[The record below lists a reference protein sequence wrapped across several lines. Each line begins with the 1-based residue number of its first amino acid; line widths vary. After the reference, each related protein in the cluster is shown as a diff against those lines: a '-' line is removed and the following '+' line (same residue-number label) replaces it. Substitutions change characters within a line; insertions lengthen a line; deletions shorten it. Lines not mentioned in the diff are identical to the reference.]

1 MTLDFDLE
9 RVLFVIPAYNEE
21 NNLREVVTRLLE
33 IIPEARV
40 LVVDD
45 GSVDGTYRTARK
57 SGAMVARLPFNLGI
71 GVAVQTGIIFA
82 WDHGFD
88 WVIRLDGDGQH
99 DPSDV
104 ARFLEYV
111 RTHDVDL
118 LIGSR
123 FMEKS
128 GYQLSLLRRMAI
140 SFFNRL
146 ISLLTGF
153 HITDATSGFQ
163 AYSRSAMEKLRRL
176 FPDDYPEPETIIMLY
191 KWGLKVDEI
200 PVVMK
205 QRPEGASSITTIRS
219 VYYMVKVTMAILLDM
234 IRY

>member
-1 MTLDFDLE
+1 
-9 RVLFVIPAYNEE
+9 
-21 NNLREVVTRLLE
+21 
-33 IIPEARV
+33 
-40 LVVDD
+40 
-45 GSVDGTYRTARK
+45 
-57 SGAMVARLPFNLGI
+57 
-71 GVAVQTGIIFA
+71 
-82 WDHGFD
+82 
-88 WVIRLDGDGQH
+88 
-99 DPSDV
+99 
-104 ARFLEYV
+104 
-111 RTHDVDL
+111 
-118 LIGSR
+118 
-123 FMEKS
+123 
-128 GYQLSLLRRMAI
+128 MAI